1 MNFYNGQRQA
11 GVNYKAEAVG
21 ASSGTAPRDGVPGTG
36 VGGHG
41 YYPKSYGYG
50 PYPGYYPGNAGFFA
64 PCVDC

>member
-21 ASSGTAPRDGVPGTG
+21 ASSGTARVYGVPGTG

-41 YYPKSYGYG
+41 YSGYSG
-50 PYPGYYPGNAGFFA
+50 YNPGTYYSG
-64 PCVDC
+64 